1 MPKGLRQAPSRD
13 LRKLPKKRHCGRV
26 SVYDVAGI
34 GPYGA
39 AYYNCSS
46 GGGIRHPLPPLRSRR
61 GKLSAKSKQREK
73 ERETGAIGTLI
84 KDPETGEYRVK
95 REDET

>member
-1 MPKGLRQAPSRD
+1 MAQLFTSSVLVVGSVILYRRFVRD
-13 LRKLPKKRHCGRV
+13 
-26 SVYDVAGI
+26 AE
-34 GPYGA
+34 
-39 AYYNCSS
+39 
-46 GGGIRHPLPPLRSRR
+46 
-61 GKLSAKSKQREK
+61 KLSAKSKQREK